1 MPGAARTARYNRHM
15 SADTR
20 RLLIIF
26 AVLAAAV
33 AAPFVFDF
41 VRESRRPVL
50 AEARVVTAT
59 SSDPVFRSGR
69 RQVAPGDE
77 VRIALAVRIE
87 KAGRGVRWLAP
98 VEALAIDGEPVQ
110 HVRSDGWPERE
121 RTIRVFWFTVECRYV
136 GGVLTADNAAERL
149 SYQTY
154 LAPEMGRG
162 LLALRPP
169 DLHNDDHLGETG
181 AAAVD
186 GAGTVRLY
194 ARAELV
200 EEAGDLRPLQ
210 AVTSLDLEHLL
221 DPRFPAVL
229 RGAELGAG
237 VRPAAGELFGLPGF
251 EPAGASPAARDAVTE
266 AAFGRRFS
274 ALVEERLVVSSWT
287 LAAVAA
293 TGRADPDLSAF
304 AELGELVIGD
314 ERLSVGGRPA
324 AWGRE
329 VVPGD
334 LLVDGEHWLVLLADN
349 GDGALDLADTVLH
362 SWQRPPVRTTLFAA
376 LDPEV
381 SRVVHRRAAP

>member
-1 MPGAARTARYNRHM
+1 MPGAPRTARYNRHM
-15 SADTR
+15 STDTR

-59 SSDPVFRSGR
+59 ASDPVFRSGR
-69 RQVAPGDE
+69 RRVAPGDE

-87 KAGRGVRWLAP
+87 KPGRGASWLSP
-98 VEALAIDGEPVQ
+98 VETLAIDGEPVQ
-110 HVRSDGWPERE
+110 HLQSDAWPDRE
-121 RTIRVFWFTVECRYV
+121 RTIRVFWFTVECRHV

-149 SYQTY
+149 RYQTY

-169 DLHNDDHLGETG
+169 DIHNDDHLGETG
-181 AAAVD
+181 DAAVD

-194 ARAELV
+194 ARAEVV

-210 AVTSLDLEHLL
+210 AVTSLELEHLL

-237 VRPAAGELFGLPGF
+237 VHPAAGELFGLPGF
-251 EPAGASPAARDAVTE
+251 EPAGATPAARDAVTE

-274 ALVEERLVVSSWT
+274 ELVEERLVVSSWT

-293 TGRADPDLSAF
+293 TGRADAEPSAL
-304 AELGELVIGD
+304 ADLGELRIDD
-314 ERLSVGGRPA
+314 ERITSGGRPA
-324 AWGRE
+324 AWGAE
-329 VVPGD
+329 VMPGD
-334 LLVDGEHWLVLLADN
+334 LLLDGEHWLVLVADN
-349 GDGALDLADTVLH
+349 GDGVLDLADTVLH
-362 SWQRPPVRTTLFAA
+362 SWRRPPVRTTLFAA
-376 LDPEV
+376 LDPET